1 MALPQ
6 AGLCQCPWPLLPL
19 KAVPMSRTWPNTEA
33 MVVPKGK
40 DVTKVTGI
48 GVVCTATLSHGDIWP
63 KLWHEP
69 PCGALLE
76 SQDHAAGGPMLI

>member
-6 AGLCQCPWPLLPL
+6 QGLCQCPWRRLPL
-19 KAVPMSRTWPNTEA
+19 KAVPMSGTWPNTED